1 MFFLGGQRAPGVG
14 EVGEDEDDAD
24 ADEDGDGAFDD
35 VEPLPGGEAAFAG
48 EAVEDAGGDE
58 VAEGAGDEGS
68 GVEDGV
74 AFGEFF
80 SGGGLVGGLGAWH
93 RGYGLGVPL

>member
-1 MFFLGGQRAPGVG
+1 MFLLGGQRAPGVG

-80 SGGGLVGGLGAWH
+80 SGGG
-93 RGYGLGVPL
+93 